1 MSDTPNQE
9 QYFAT
14 LPADKLAP
22 EVMSRIEDYYKY
34 LRMSGKIDL
43 YRRSYNYY
51 YKACWT
57 GAATLAVGA
66 QGELTQLNVNHYQNV
81 LKNLITMTTSQRT
94 AFEVRSTNTDEKS
107 AAQTILGSGLLE
119 YYQTEK
125 KLETYFKLACTF
137 AVQFGEGFV
146 MSEWN
151 ATAGAQYGMNPDT
164 NIPVYEGDMKY
175 TAGSPLDCPCDF
187 TKQNAM
193 KRDWRVFRTYENKW
207 DLVAKYP
214 EYREKILHLSDSQE
228 PWMEF
233 SYLSKLA
240 FESDDIPVWNF
251 FHEKTP
257 AVPEGRYSQILD
269 DDLFL
274 LDGPLP
280 YRSVPIRRI
289 AASEMVGTPF
299 GYTVGFDLLPICESY
314 DAMISAIMTNNVNS
328 AVQNYWSPPGN
339 NVNLVSLGGG
349 LNLIESNVKPE
360 VLTLLGTAPET
371 YSFLDILKGLIE
383 LISAINS
390 AVRGDPAAQLKSGTA
405 IALVQSMAIQF
416 NMDLQQSYAWLQ
428 SDVGTDTLLILRDFA
443 KVPRVAA
450 IVGKNNQQYM
460 KEFSGDDLDQVNR
473 VQVDM
478 GNPLMRTTAGKAQL
492 ADALLEKGLIQ
503 DPQQYIMMLTT
514 GKLEPMYEGMQSQL
528 SLIRA
533 ENEALAEGQK
543 ATALMTD
550 LHNLHLIEHMS
561 VLSSPISRT
570 NQQVVLETLTH
581 IQDHINLYT
590 SMNPL
595 LAQLLNMPPPPPMPG
610 IPTDVSAQ
618 LNPTKPVL
626 KEAGQVQ
633 GPKAPV
639 PPPGTPP
646 QTAQHLQNAL

>member
-1 MSDTPNQE
+1 MARNPNQE

-14 LPADKLAP
+14 LPADKFGP
-22 EVMSRIEDYYKY
+22 EVMSRIEDYYMY

-57 GAATLAVGA
+57 GGTTFQTGA

-94 AFEVRSTNTDEKS
+94 SFEVRATNTDEKS
-107 AAQTILGSGLLE
+107 MDQTILGAGLLD
-119 YYQTEK
+119 YYQTQK
-125 KLETYFKLACTF
+125 KLETFFKLACTY

-146 MSEWN
+146 LTEWD
-151 ATAGAQYGMNPDT
+151 ATSGVQYGINEFGVP
-164 NIPVYEGDMKY
+164 IYEGDLKY
-175 TAGSPLDCPCDF
+175 GAFHPLDVPRDF
-187 TKQNAM
+187 MKSNATSDSW
-193 KRDWRVFRTYENKW
+193 KVVRTYMNKW
-207 DLVAKYP
+207 DLCEKYP
-214 EYREKILHLSDSQE
+214 EYREKILHLADDQA

-240 FESDDIPVWNF
+240 FNSDDIPVWNF
-251 FHEKTP
+251 FHERTP
-257 AVPEGRYSQILD
+257 SVPDGRYSLVLD
-269 DDLFL
+269 DDLIL

-280 YRSVPIRRI
+280 YRTVPVRRI

-299 GYTVGFDLLPICESY
+299 GYTVAFDLLPICESY
-314 DAMISAIMTNNVNS
+314 DAMISAIMTNNVTS
-328 AVQNYWSPPGN
+328 AVQNFWSPPGN
-339 NVNLVSLGGG
+339 NVNVIALAGG
-349 LNLIESNVKPE
+349 LNVVESAIKPE
-360 VLTLLGTAPET
+360 VLNLLGTAAET
-371 YSFLDILKGLIE
+371 YNFLDILKGLIE

-428 SDVGTDTLLILRDFA
+428 GDVGTDSLLQLRDFA
-443 KVPRVAA
+443 KVPRIAA
-450 IVGKNNQQYM
+450 IVGKNNQQFM
-460 KEFSGDDLDQVNR
+460 EKFSGDDLDQVNR

-514 GKLEPMYEGMQSQL
+514 GKLEPVYEGMQSQL
-528 SLIRA
+528 MLIRG
-533 ENEALAEGQK
+533 ENEALKEGEQT
-543 ATALMTD
+543 AALMTD

-561 VLSSPISRT
+561 VLST
-570 NQQVVLETLTH
+570 NAARKNPMVVTNTLAH
-581 IQDHINLYT
+581 IQEHINLYKT
-590 SMNPL
+590 MDPL
-595 LAQLLNMPPPPPMPG
+595 VAQLLNMPPPPPVPG
-610 IPTDVSAQ
+610 VPTDVSAQ
-618 LNPTKPVL
+618 LDSTKPL
-626 KEAGQVQ
+626 QKEAAQVQ
-633 GPKAPV
+633 EPRAPV

-646 QTAQHLQNAL
+646 ETANQLQNAL

>member
-1 MSDTPNQE
+1 MARNPNQD

-14 LPADKLAP
+14 LPPDKFGP
-22 EVMSRIEDYYKY
+22 EIMSRIEDYYMY

-57 GAATLAVGA
+57 NGTTYQTGA

-94 AFEVRSTNTDEKS
+94 AFEVRATNTDEKS
-107 AAQTILGSGLLE
+107 MDQTILGAGLLD

-125 KLETYFKLACTF
+125 KLETFFKLACTY
-137 AVQFGEGFV
+137 AVQFGEGFILT
-146 MSEWN
+146 EWDATSGQQYGINEEGIPIFEGDLKYGAFNPLDVPRDFMKSN
-151 ATAGAQYGMNPDT
+151 ATSD
-164 NIPVYEGDMKY
+164 VWK
-175 TAGSPLDCPCDF
+175 
-187 TKQNAM
+187 
-193 KRDWRVFRTYENKW
+193 VVRTYMNKW

-214 EYREKILHLSDSQE
+214 EYREKILHLADDQA
-228 PWMEF
+228 PWTEF

-240 FESDDIPVWNF
+240 FNSDDIPVWNF

-257 AVPEGRYSQILD
+257 SVPEGRYSLVLD
-269 DDLFL
+269 DDLIL

-280 YRSVPIRRI
+280 YRSIPVRRI

-299 GYTVGFDLLPICESY
+299 GYTVAFDLLPICESY
-314 DAMISAIMTNNVNS
+314 DAMISAILTNNVTS
-328 AVQNYWSPPGN
+328 AVQNFWSPPGN
-339 NVNLVSLGGG
+339 NVNVVALAGG

-360 VLTLLGTAPET
+360 VLNLLGTAAET
-371 YSFLDILKGLIE
+371 YNFLDILKGLIE

-428 SDVGTDTLLILRDFA
+428 GDVGTDSLLQLRDFA

-460 KEFSGDDLDQVNR
+460 ENFSGDDLDQVNR

-514 GKLEPMYEGMQSQL
+514 GKLEPVYEGMQSQL
-528 SLIRA
+528 MLIRG
-533 ENEALAEGQK
+533 ENEALKDGE
-543 ATALMTD
+543 ATHALMTD

-561 VLSSPISRT
+561 VLST
-570 NQQVVLETLTH
+570 NAARQNKMVVTNTLAH
-581 IQDHINLYT
+581 IQEHINLYKT
-590 SMNPL
+590 MDPL
-595 LAQLLNMPPPPPMPG
+595 VAQLLNMPPPPMVPG
-610 IPTDVSAQ
+610 VPTDVSEQ
-618 LNPTKPVL
+618 LNPTKPL
-626 KEAGQVQ
+626 IKEAQDVSE
-633 GPKAPV
+633 PKAPV

-646 QTAQHLQNAL
+646 QTAEQLQNAL